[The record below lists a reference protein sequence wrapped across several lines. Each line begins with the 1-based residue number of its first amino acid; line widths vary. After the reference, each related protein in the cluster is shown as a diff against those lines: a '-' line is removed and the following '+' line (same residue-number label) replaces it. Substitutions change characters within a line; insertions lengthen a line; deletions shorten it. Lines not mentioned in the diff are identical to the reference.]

1 MKVFYENRKCRENIF
16 LSHNLTFNAH
26 MHEEVEI
33 VYMIEGTAH
42 AFSGG
47 VECNLSPGDFFV
59 AFPNHVHYYDNCQDN
74 VAVVAII
81 PLKVLSEL
89 RGILTTKSPLSPHIK
104 NADPLAGKLFES
116 ALLYKGKYK
125 NEAEKE
131 TIVDNSAKIT
141 DLEAKVKELE
151 ALLKEKD
158 DSHLRMAAEYDN
170 FRRRSKEEREALYTE
185 AVGDTVG
192 ELLPIID
199 NLERACGFDDGEKV
213 KEGLV
218 MILKSVET
226 VFEKLG
232 VSSVG
237 AIGESFDP
245 NLHNAVLHDEDET
258 KGEVEIVDVFQKG
271 YKKGNKMIRFAMVKT
286 VN

>member
-1 MKVFYENRKCRENIF
+1 MHFRVIFMRVFYENRKCRENIF

-47 VECNLSPGDFFV
+47 VECSLSPGDFFV

-125 NEAEKE
+125 NEAEKGLLLSAVSALMEKVSFADENVPLQNALPSILAYCENNYLEDISLDTVSKNLGISKSHISHIFSEKLHMNFRDYINSLRLNYATELLTDKEKSMTQVAAESGFE
-131 TIVDNSAKIT
+131 TIRTFNRAFRKRFNASP
-141 DLEAKVKELE
+141 LEYRKQ
-151 ALLKEKD
+151 
-158 DSHLRMAAEYDN
+158 
-170 FRRRSKEEREALYTE
+170 
-185 AVGDTVG
+185 
-192 ELLPIID
+192 
-199 NLERACGFDDGEKV
+199 NL
-213 KEGLV
+213 
-218 MILKSVET
+218 
-226 VFEKLG
+226 
-232 VSSVG
+232 
-237 AIGESFDP
+237 
-245 NLHNAVLHDEDET
+245 
-258 KGEVEIVDVFQKG
+258 
-271 YKKGNKMIRFAMVKT
+271 
-286 VN
+286 